1 MFNEEDSLNKY
12 DDFITVRFLLASK
25 MRPLLLLLLSEQ
37 DYDLNAFREELDK
50 PSASILHGLKELERI
65 NLIKKNFKRYSLSSK
80 GVLCSANL
88 KKLFKDLYIFEI
100 NRDFWLN
107 HSIDSIPPDSFKN
120 TYLLKDSVFVESD
133 EHNLSK
139 SFTKYL
145 DLLSNC
151 GDMEIILPIFLEEH
165 LEIILENLENG
176 DNLLLITNEDVL
188 SSLKK
193 SKYYAELVDFSKK
206 GQIIIRKV
214 DYDLKIFLTICDDF
228 MSLSLFFKD
237 GLYDN
242 SCFILNEYSEGI
254 EWAKN
259 LFKKY
264 FEKSIRVL

>member
-1 MFNEEDSLNKY
+1 MFNEEDSPNNY
-12 DDFITVRFLLASK
+12 NDFLTVRFLLASK
-25 MRPLLLLLLSEQ
+25 MRPLLLLLLS
-37 DYDLNAFREELDK
+37 DRAYDLNDFREELDK

-65 NLIKKNFKRYSLSSK
+65 NLIKKNFKKYSLSSK
-80 GVLCSANL
+80 GVLCSASL

-107 HSIDSIPPDSFKN
+107 HSIESIPNESFKN

-145 DLLSNC
+145 ELLSNC
-151 GDMEIILPIFLEEH
+151 GNMEIILPIFLEEH

-176 DNLLLITNEDVL
+176 DNLLLITNEEVL
-188 SSLKK
+188 SSLN
-193 SKYYAELVDFSKK
+193 LIDFSKK
-206 GQIIIRKV
+206 GQVIIRKV

-237 GLYDN
+237 GLFDN
-242 SCFILNEYSEGI
+242 SCFILNEHSDGI
-254 EWAKN
+254 KWARI
-259 LFKKY
+259 LFKK
-264 FEKSIRVL
+264 FSENSIRAL